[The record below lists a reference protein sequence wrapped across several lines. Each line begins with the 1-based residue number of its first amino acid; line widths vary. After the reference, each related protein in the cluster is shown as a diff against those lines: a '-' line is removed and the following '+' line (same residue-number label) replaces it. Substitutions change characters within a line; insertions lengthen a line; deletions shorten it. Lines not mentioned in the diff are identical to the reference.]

1 MIKEDITDQDQ
12 INALKLDIENPIREQ
27 EVYICF
33 EGETDVQLFRK
44 FFTRDNCLLEYVP
57 GGKSGVE
64 KFVTERSGKI
74 PLTIGIRDADFLH
87 LENKSSSH
95 TNIFLTDSHDMEMVL
110 VSFDEIFSAI
120 LFEYTQLKKEE
131 HKVVRENIL
140 KAIRFVGYFR
150 WLNEIEVLEIEF
162 DRLDFG
168 SLFDEKNFHLNEKEL
183 VSMALERSRKA
194 RINDTS
200 LLLSKISQLMDVN
213 HDLFQLCNGHDFM
226 KVLSVYLKPMKQIKP
241 SDLESKFRIAFTP
254 QYYQSTN
261 LYKNTLNWA
270 TENNCK
276 LYQ

>member
-12 INALKLDIENPIREQ
+12 INALRLDIENPIREH
-27 EVYICF
+27 EVYVCF

-44 FFTRDNCLLEYVP
+44 FFNLDNCLLEYVP

-87 LENKSSSH
+87 LENKTPSH
-95 TNIFLTDSHDMEMVL
+95 PNIFLTDKHDMEMVL

-120 LFEYTQLKKEE
+120 LFEYTQFKREE

-140 KAIRFVGYFR
+140 KAIRVVGYLR
-150 WLNEIEVLEIEF
+150 WLNEIEVLEIKF
-162 DRLDFG
+162 DIIDFG
-168 SLFDEKNFHLNEKEL
+168 SIFNEKSFQFDEKEL
-183 VSMALERSRKA
+183 LSMIIKRSPNAKIKDA
-194 RINDTS
+194 S
-200 LLLSKISQLMDVN
+200 LLLSKINQLMDVN

-226 KVLSVYLKPMKQIKP
+226 KVLSVYLKPMKQVKP
-241 SDLESKFRIAFTP
+241 SDLESKFRIAFTI
-254 QYYQSTN
+254 QHYQSTN
-261 LYKNTLNWA
+261 LYRNTLNWA
-270 TENNCK
+270 SENNCK